1 MNKLLMRDI
10 LQKALKKIKKPAKTR
25 TFDQGICSAV
35 YETYRDLRPKKPV
48 FEMEGWG
55 DGEYFLDRY
64 DTSTRILMYLRDKYM
79 VCKSIGDYWWP
90 IAEYPEQVGL
100 EEFEKGRHE
109 RIKFLRKAIH
119 DLTNEFREGL

>member
-10 LQKALKKIKKPAKTR
+10 LQHALQKIENPAPTR
-25 TFDQGICSAV
+25 IFDQGICGAI
-35 YETYRDLRPKKPV
+35 YEAYRDLRPKEPV
-48 FEMEGWG
+48 FEMG
-55 DGEYFLDRY
+55 DGLYFLDRC
-64 DTSTRILMYLRDKYM
+64 DTSTRIMMYLRDKYM
-79 VCKSIGDYWWP
+79 VNKSVGDYWWP

-119 DLTNEFREGL
+119 DLTNEFREDL